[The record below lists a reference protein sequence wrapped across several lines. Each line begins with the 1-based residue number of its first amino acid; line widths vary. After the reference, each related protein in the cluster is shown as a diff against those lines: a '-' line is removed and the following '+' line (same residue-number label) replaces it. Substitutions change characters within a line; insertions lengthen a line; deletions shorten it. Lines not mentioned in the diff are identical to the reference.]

1 MTSARLRGLVPAV
14 MRLDRRLFL
23 AVALRSGSPACPFA
37 GFMVPTASPL
47 RSSRCALVQDHHALL
62 AIAYDCN
69 VLGLGPDSPWVDQRC
84 PGTLR
89 LAVCLI
95 PTDMTL
101 LIPAFALLCAP
112 PVLAV
117 GLLGPENAPLPSP
130 AGLALALLE
139 RRSLHEP
146 QHDPQLRYDA

>member
-1 MTSARLRGLVPAV
+1 MTSARLRELVPGV
-14 MRLDRRLFL
+14 MLSSRGFSYDSHFPT
-23 AVALRSGSPACPFA
+23 GSPACPFA

-62 AIAYDCN
+62 AIAYDSN

-89 LAVCLI
+89 LTVCLI

-112 PVLAV
+112 PVLTV
-117 GLLGPENAPLPSP
+117 ELLCPENAPLPSP
-130 AGLALALLE
+130 LALVHARPCGRTY
-139 RRSLHEP
+139 RRGKTRST
-146 QHDPQLRYDA
+146 ASV